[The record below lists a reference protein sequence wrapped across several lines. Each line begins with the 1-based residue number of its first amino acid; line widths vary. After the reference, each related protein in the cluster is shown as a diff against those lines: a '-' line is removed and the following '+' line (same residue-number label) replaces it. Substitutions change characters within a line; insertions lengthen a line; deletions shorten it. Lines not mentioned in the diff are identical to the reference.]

1 MAHEVGGVW
10 MRELCGALFIIAY
23 VLCSGSGILGVSIG
37 LNALSTHATCTVA
50 YAFVATV
57 VVVACASVRK
67 FHQIGWLTWAGFAS
81 IFVAVFIVVV
91 AVTRT
96 DRPAAAPATGEF
108 DLGYYVW
115 PQGVFA
121 AQMVAS
127 CTIFISSAGEWESC
141 SVMAWGP
148 NEMGRCVCVCV
159 CVDADLGCDK
169 RHFGVSS
176 CHQ

>member
-10 MRELCGALFIIAY
+10 LRELCGGLFIIAY

-81 IFVAVFIVVV
+81 IFIAVFIVVV
-91 AVTRT
+91 AVTQL
-96 DRPAAAPATGEF
+96 DRPAAAPQEGEYE
-108 DLGYYVW
+108 LGYYIV
-115 PQGVFA
+115 PEGVTFA
-121 AQMVAS
+121 AGVVAS
-127 CTIFISSAGEWESC
+127 CTIFVSSAGEFDE
-141 SVMAWGP
+141 VREGGDM
-148 NEMGRCVCVCV
+148 E
-159 CVDADLGCDK
+159 DADLVAMD
-169 RHFGVSS
+169 RYFGISS
-176 CHQ
+176 SYQ